1 MTARA
6 IVRGFGR
13 YLAGLL
19 VIGLLI
25 VGGIVLRTVQV
36 GSRNDRTVVDVIV
49 VLGAAQYN
57 GTPSPV
63 YRARLDH
70 AKQLFD
76 AGVAAHVVT
85 VGGNQ
90 LGDRTTEGAAG
101 RAYLTAQGI
110 PGGAAVA
117 VPTGDDTLA
126 SLRAAAAVIERKG
139 WHTVVLV
146 TDPAHEY
153 RASRMAGD
161 LGLGVTESA
170 VRQGPATASDIQL
183 RYYTRETLGT
193 LFYLLVGGSSHAGST
208 VL

>member
-1 MTARA
+1 MTGRTFARA
-6 IVRGFGR
+6 AGR
-13 YLAGLL
+13 YLAGFL
-19 VIGLLI
+19 VLGI
-25 VGGIVLRTVQV
+25 VIVAGIVLRTVQV
-36 GSRNDRTVVDVIV
+36 GARDDRTPVDAIL

-70 AKQLFD
+70 AKDLFD
-76 AGVAAHVVT
+76 AGVAAEVVT

-90 LGDRTTEGAAG
+90 AGDRTTEGAAG
-101 RAYLTAQGI
+101 KAYLADQGL
-110 PGGAAVA
+110 PAAALTA

-126 SLRAAAAVIERKG
+126 SLRAAATVIDGKG

-146 TDPAHEY
+146 TDPAHAY
-153 RASRMAGD
+153 RASRMARD

-193 LFYLLVGGSSHAGST
+193 LFYLLTGGSSHAGNT

>member
-1 MTARA
+1 MTGRRLARA
-6 IVRGFGR
+6 AGR
-13 YLAGLL
+13 YLAGFMVLG
-19 VIGLLI
+19 VLI
-25 VGGIVLRTVQV
+25 VAGIAVRTVQV
-36 GSRNDRTVVDVIV
+36 GGRDDRTPVDAIL

-63 YRARLDH
+63 YQARLDH
-70 AKQLFD
+70 AKELFD
-76 AGVAAHVVT
+76 AGVARRVVT

-90 LGDRTTEGAAG
+90 AGDRTTEGAAG
-101 RAYLTAQGI
+101 KAYLAEQGL
-110 PGGAAVA
+110 PASALTA

-126 SLRAAAAVIERKG
+126 SLRAAAVVIDEKG

-146 TDPAHEY
+146 TDPAHAH
-153 RASRMAGD
+153 RASRMARD

-170 VRQGPATASDIQL
+170 VQQGPATASDLQL

-193 LFYLLVGGSSHAGST
+193 LFYLLTGGSSHAGNT